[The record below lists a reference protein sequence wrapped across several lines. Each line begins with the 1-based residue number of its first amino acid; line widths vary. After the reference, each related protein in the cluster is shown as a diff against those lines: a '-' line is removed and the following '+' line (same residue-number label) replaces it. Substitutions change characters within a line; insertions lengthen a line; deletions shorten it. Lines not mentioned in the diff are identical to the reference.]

1 MILIKIIN
9 ELSSINRN
17 PRIKGETGNTNKTLS
32 KPFLEIKGKQWF
44 GFKRCVWCRLKNN
57 FIEKSIHRRTS
68 EPPRANKK
76 III

>member
-32 KPFLEIKGKQWF
+32 KPFLEIKGKQ
-44 GFKRCVWCRLKNN
+44 
-57 FIEKSIHRRTS
+57 
-68 EPPRANKK
+68 
-76 III
+76 